1 MKFSEALDAIQCV
14 EGAAE
19 FSVSDQWRQ
28 GRAIFGG
35 LQGAAMLKAMRSLV
49 SDVPLRSLQVTFVA
63 PPKSDAIQ
71 VTANLVRQGKSATH
85 VQAQLTDGDAVL
97 AMAVGVF
104 GSARPSDVVRTPVM
118 PEVQCETPKRMRYIP
133 GISPT
138 FTQHFNAVWLK
149 GRFPFAGAQEP
160 ETIIDLSMPEEAS
173 STEYHVV
180 AMADYIPPIGLT
192 YLSKLC
198 AGSSLT
204 WMLEFLS
211 EDVNGLS
218 MENWR
223 VDAAM
228 VAASDGYTNQSVMIW
243 GPQGQPLALSRQSM
257 VVFG

>member
-1 MKFSEALDAIQCV
+1 
-14 EGAAE
+14 
-19 FSVSDQWRQ
+19 
-28 GRAIFGG
+28 
-35 LQGAAMLKAMRSLV
+35 
-49 SDVPLRSLQVTFVA
+49 
-63 PPKSDAIQ
+63 
-71 VTANLVRQGKSATH
+71 
-85 VQAQLTDGDAVL
+85 
-97 AMAVGVF
+97 
-104 GSARPSDVVRTPVM
+104 
-118 PEVQCETPKRMRYIP
+118 
-133 GISPT
+133 
-138 FTQHFNAVWLK
+138 
-149 GRFPFAGAQEP
+149 
-160 ETIIDLSMPEEAS
+160 MPEEAS